1 MGQQQE
7 GATNSAIRREAR
19 DAFAKPSSR
28 QSGARTMET
37 ATRTIKNDVITGEYM
52 SMEAGARSFD
62 NGTVS
67 FENGARSFD
76 NGAMYFENGAR
87 SFDNGTMC
95 LEVGAKTM
103 ESGASRR
110 RDSSQT
116 PGKDFRN
123 ISTSGSKTTAREV
136 ARYRY
141 RPSFH

>member
-19 DAFAKPSSR
+19 DTFAKPSSR

-37 ATRTIKNDVITGEYM
+37 ATRTMENDVITGEYM
-52 SMEAGARSFD
+52 SMEA
-62 NGTVS
+62 
-67 FENGARSFD
+67 GARSFD

-87 SFDNGTMC
+87 SFDNGAMC

>member
-28 QSGARTMET
+28 QPGARTMET
-37 ATRTIKNDVITGEYM
+37 ASRTMENDVITGEYM
-52 SMEAGARSFD
+52 SMEA
-62 NGTVS
+62 
-67 FENGARSFD
+67 GARSFD

-87 SFDNGTMC
+87 SFDNGAMC